1 MLALLNVVEL
11 CDSHTHPCFCYPPQE
26 KIHRAPGGWRLT
38 LLLLLRLELL
48 LLLCH
53 WRLAYHHARCSSV
66 SLAKGLPGTDASGV
80 RPVVYWG
87 CAAVCGHQAV
97 AICKV
102 GALHDQTACCITGV
116 PIFTDP
122 TKQNCL
128 ALLAVV
134 SVLWCTEA
142 LPLYVTSMLVP
153 FLAVLLRVMV
163 DRSGKAPRRMS
174 APDAADAILK
184 SMFSQV
190 WYRVPPFRWHRH
202 TELPPNLH
210 AWLQES
216 YQSVLTS
223 VRKVLVCG
231 CVQSHL

>member
-1 MLALLNVVEL
+1 MH
-11 CDSHTHPCFCYPPQE
+11 DQ
-26 KIHRAPGGWRLT
+26 
-38 LLLLLRLELL
+38 
-48 LLLCH
+48 
-53 WRLAYHHARCSSV
+53 
-66 SLAKGLPGTDASGV
+66 
-80 RPVVYWG
+80 
-87 CAAVCGHQAV
+87 AVC
-97 AICKV
+97 
-102 GALHDQTACCITGV
+102 CIAGV

-190 WYRVPPFRWHRH
+190 WYCLPLVCQHWH
-202 TELPPNLH
+202 TELPLDSK
-210 AWLQES
+210 AWLQ
-216 YQSVLTS
+216 L
-223 VRKVLVCG
+223 LVSISMHFCEAG
-231 CVQSHL
+231 ICLWLCAIPPIKPGGEWKE